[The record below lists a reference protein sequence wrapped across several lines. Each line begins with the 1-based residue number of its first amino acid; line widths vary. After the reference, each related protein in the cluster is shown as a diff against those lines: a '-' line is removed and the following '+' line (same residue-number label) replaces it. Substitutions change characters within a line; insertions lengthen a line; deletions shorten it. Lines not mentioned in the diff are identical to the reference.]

1 MRAGLAVAATVV
13 VVAVGYSVTEAFHP
27 FGSGHLTTVV
37 VVTHP
42 LNQQSVTS
50 AFARVGE
57 PLAVR
62 LDTAADAGS
71 PIVAIYVPANQD
83 VPNPPFELNLFRE
96 VATAEAHARTLSE
109 EVGANGEIERAQNA
123 VLIAARTIPAKRRAR
138 LRSAM
143 DSLR

>member
-1 MRAGLAVAATVV
+1 MRAGVAVAAAVV
-13 VVAVGYSVTEAFHP
+13 VIAVGYAVNEAFHP
-27 FGSGHLTTVV
+27 FGTGHVTTVV

-57 PLAVR
+57 PLAIR

-71 PIVAIYVPANQD
+71 PIVAIFVPANQD

-96 VATAEAHARTLSE
+96 TASAAEHARALRE
-109 EVGANGEIERAQNA
+109 EAGANGEIERAQNA
-123 VLIAARTIPAKRRAR
+123 ILIAARTIPAKRRAR

-143 DSLR
+143 ESLR